1 MSHTTM
7 NKQHVMKL
15 HNSRY
20 DVNFLTRDD
29 IRHNF
34 ILFLGLL
41 SVDGGSMNSKYQEQS
56 TDIPQLCVLNKLSML
71 I

>member
-20 DVNFLTRDD
+20 DVNFLTKDD

-41 SVDGGSMNSKYQEQS
+41 SVDGGSMNSKYQGQS
-56 TDIPQLCVLNKLSML
+56 TDIPQLCVLVNLTV
-71 I
+71 

>member
-1 MSHTTM
+1 M

-20 DVNFLTRDD
+20 DVIFLTRDD

-41 SVDGGSMNSKYQEQS
+41 SVDGGSMNSKYQRQS
-56 TDIPQLCVLNKLSML
+56 TDIPQLCVY
-71 I
+71 

>member
-41 SVDGGSMNSKYQEQS
+41 SVDGGSMNSKYQGQS
-56 TDIPQLCVLNKLSML
+56 TDIPQLCVLNKLYML

>member
-7 NKQHVMKL
+7 NKQHLMKL

-20 DVNFLTRDD
+20 DVIFLPRDD

-41 SVDGGSMNSKYQEQS
+41 SVDGGSMNSKLQGQS
-56 TDIPQLCVLNKLSML
+56 TDIPQLCVLNKLYML

>member
-15 HNSRY
+15 HKSRY

-41 SVDGGSMNSKYQEQS
+41 SVDGGSMNSKLQGQS

>member
-1 MSHTTM
+1 M

-29 IRHNF
+29 IRCNF

-41 SVDGGSMNSKYQEQS
+41 SVDGGSMNSKYQGQS

>member
-41 SVDGGSMNSKYQEQS
+41 SVDGGSMNSKYQGQS
-56 TDIPQLCVLNKLSML
+56 TDIPQLCVLVNLTV
-71 I
+71 

>member
-1 MSHTTM
+1 M

-41 SVDGGSMNSKYQEQS
+41 SVDGGSMNSKLQGQS